1 MSRWNLAWL
10 LTVPALVALGL
21 TVTYSAPEPDKDYR
35 LMRTVADVLAT
46 VEKNFYR
53 PLSDD
58 EKKKLVEDMLNGGL
72 VQLDPHSA
80 YLNEKNLE
88 VFETV
93 NQGEFGGV
101 GIIMD
106 PYGRNKHLTVE
117 TPMPDSPAYDAGIQ
131 PGDVI
136 LKVEGESTEGMT
148 IDRARALIT
157 GKPGTP
163 VRLLVRKGAG
173 TRDPEEVTLTRGRIE
188 MHVAE
193 GYARDPAAPAN
204 WDYFADRENKIAV
217 LRLTGFNGRT
227 TKELK
232 PALERI
238 EAGGAKALV
247 FDLRD
252 NPGGLLHEAVDVADM
267 FLAGGT
273 IVSTKDRADGG
284 RSWSAKDDKSPWE
297 QPRQRPMAVLV
308 NHNSASASEI
318 VAAALQDNNRAV
330 LIGERT
336 YGKGS
341 VQKLFDLSDRKSAVK
356 LTFEVWLT
364 PAGKQIGKN
373 LRPPSAAGR
382 DADDWGVNPNPGF
395 VVKLSE
401 DDWKAYVTARRGLEI
416 IPGKPGVAP
425 PPVGPP
431 KKPVAAEVGYKDPVL
446 DRALEHLRKELKGAA
461 GDPPAAWRR
470 AA

>member
-1 MSRWNLAWL
+1 MSRWNLVWL

-21 TVTYSAPEPDKDYR
+21 TVTYSAPEPDQDYR

-46 VEKNFYR
+46 VEKNYYR
-53 PLSDD
+53 PLTA
-58 EKKKLVEDMLNGGL
+58 EERKKLVENMINGGL
-72 VQLDPHSA
+72 AQLDPHSA
-80 YLNEKNLE
+80 YLNEENLQI
-88 VFETV
+88 FETQ

-106 PYGRNKHLTVE
+106 QSGKNKYLTVL

-136 LKVEGESTEGMT
+136 PQVEGHSTDGMPT
-148 IDRARALIT
+148 DQARALIT

-173 TRDPEEVTLTRGRIE
+173 TRDPEEVVLTRGKIE
-188 MHVAE
+188 MHAVE
-193 GYARDPAAPAN
+193 GYARSPANPAA
-204 WDYFADRENKIAV
+204 WDYFPDKDHKIA
-217 LRLTGFNGRT
+217 LIRLSGFNGRT
-227 TKELK
+227 SKELR
-232 PALERI
+232 PALEQAER
-238 EAGGAKALV
+238 EGAKALV

-252 NPGGLLHEAVDVADM
+252 NPGGLLHEAVEVADL

-273 IVSTKDRADGG
+273 IVSTRDRDDGG
-284 RSWSAKDDKSPWE
+284 RSWAAKDDHSPWE

-318 VAAALQDNNRAV
+318 VAAALQDNGRAV
-330 LIGERT
+330 LVGERT

-341 VQKLFDLSDRKSAVK
+341 VQKLFDLSDHKTAVK

-364 PAGKQIGKN
+364 PNGKHIHRS
-373 LRPPSAAGR
+373 LSAKE
-382 DADDWGVNPNPGF
+382 ADDWGVFPNPGF
-395 VVKLSE
+395 AVKLS
-401 DDWKAYVTARRGLEI
+401 DDEWKKYVAYKQGLEI
-416 IPGKPGVAP
+416 VPGKPGVAP
-425 PPVGPP
+425 PPVGPT
-431 KKPVAAEVGYKDPVL
+431 KPAVPEAAGYKDPVL
-446 DRALEHLRKELKGAA
+446 ERALDHLRKELKGVGAA
-461 GDPPAAWRR
+461 GPGAWRR